1 MKFPRTPYSASKGE
15 LVERAA
21 WFGKCEAQR
30 QVSDYQLGVAMTGTN
45 GKNPYEL
52 TTREWFA
59 YEAAF
64 SDFVNMAFE
73 RE

>member
-1 MKFPRTPYSASKGE
+1 MTDYTKQ
-15 LVERAA
+15 AA
-21 WFGKCEAQR
+21 WRGKCEAQR
-30 QVSDYQLGVAMTGTN
+30 QVSDYQLGIPMTGT
-45 GKNPYEL
+45 KDTNPYEM

-59 YEAAF
+59 YEASF